1 MPNLDLHRRDFLKL
15 SAAAAY
21 TVSGMPGFLARAAA
35 QAGGDKTLVVIQ
47 LTGGNDGLNTLVPF
61 SNPAYYAARPNIA
74 VPRSEVLTLSRDLGM
89 HPALKPLMGLWDK
102 GQLAW
107 MENVGY
113 PNPNRSHFASMAI
126 WHTAD
131 PSQASSEGWIGRV
144 SEQIGDPFC
153 ASNVGT
159 TTPLALIG
167 QNYALPTLGSV
178 DQFQV
183 KLPAGLQGAFDD
195 MLGNGFDGQARS
207 GEAAYLQAATRSM
220 LKHTAAV
227 QANIGKYRAGALYP
241 DSKFA
246 GQMKDI
252 ARLIAASSGS
262 GGTGQRV
269 LYTSLGGFDTHAGQ
283 RAEQDGLLGD
293 LAAALRAFYA
303 DLEAQGLAEK
313 VVVMG
318 FSEFGRRVA
327 ENDSAGT
334 DHGKGSVMFALGRGV
349 KGGIHGDSPDLEKLN
364 DGDVI
369 YKQDFRGVY
378 AEGLTR
384 WLNLDARKILG
395 GDFGGPGWLA

>member
-1 MPNLDLHRRDFLKL
+1 MSNLAMQRRDFLKI

-21 TVSGMPGFLARAAA
+21 TISGMPGFLARAAA

-47 LTGGNDGLNTLVPF
+47 LTGGNDGLNTLVPYT
-61 SNPAYYAARPNIA
+61 NPAYYAARPNIA
-74 VPRSEVLTLSRDLGM
+74 IPKSEVLTLGQGLGM
-89 HPALKPLMGLWDK
+89 HPALKPLMGLWDA

-131 PSQASSEGWIGRV
+131 PSQASSEGWIGRI

-153 ASNVGT
+153 ASNIGT
-159 TTPLALIG
+159 ATPLALMAR
-167 QNYALPTLGSV
+167 NYALPTLGSV
-178 DQFQV
+178 DSFQV
-183 KLPAGLQGAFDD
+183 KLPAGVQGAFEA
-195 MLGNGFDGQARS
+195 MLGSQRT
-207 GEAAYLQAATRSM
+207 GEAAYLEQATRSM
-220 LKHTAAV
+220 LQHTAAV
-227 QANIGKYRAGALYP
+227 QANVGKYRAGASYP

-252 ARLIAASSGS
+252 ARLIAASAGN

-283 RAEQDGLLGD
+283 RADQDKLLGE
-293 LAAALRAFYA
+293 LAEALKAFCA
-303 DLEAQGLAEK
+303 DLETQGLAEK

-327 ENDSAGT
+327 ENGSAGT
-334 DHGKGSVMFALGRGV
+334 DHGEGSVMFALGRGV

-378 AEGLTR
+378 AEGLTS
-384 WLNLDARKILG
+384 WLNLDSRKILG
-395 GDFGGPGWLA
+395 GDFRGPGWLV

>member
-1 MPNLDLHRRDFLKL
+1 MSRLDLGHTHLDRRDFLKI
-15 SAAAAY
+15 SAVAAY
-21 TVSGMPGFLARAAA
+21 TISGMPGFLARAAA

-47 LTGGNDGLNTLVPF
+47 LTGGNDGLNTLVPY

-74 VPRSEVLTLSRDLGM
+74 VPRSDVLTLNRDLGM
-89 HPALKPLMGLWDK
+89 HPALKPLMGLWDA

-153 ASNVGT
+153 ASNIGT
-159 TTPLALIG
+159 STPLALIG
-167 QNYALPTLGSV
+167 QNYVLPTIDSV
-178 DQFQV
+178 DNFQV
-183 KLPAGLQGAFDD
+183 KLPAGIQDAFDS
-195 MLGNGFDGQARS
+195 MLGAQRG
-207 GEAAYLQAATRSM
+207 GEAAYLQQATRSM

-227 QANIGKYRAGALYP
+227 QANVGKYRAGATYP
-241 DSKFA
+241 EGKFA
-246 GQMKDI
+246 SQMKDI
-252 ARLIAASSGS
+252 ARLIA

-269 LYTSLGGFDTHAGQ
+269 LYTSLGSFDTHAGQ
-283 RAEQDGLLGD
+283 RSEQDGLLGD
-293 LAAALRAFYA
+293 LAEALKAFYA
-303 DLEAQGLAEK
+303 DLEAQGLADK

-334 DHGKGSVMFALGRGV
+334 DHGEGSVMFALGRGV
-349 KGGIHGDSPDLEKLN
+349 KGGIHGDSPDLEHLN
-364 DGDVI
+364 QGDVI

-384 WLNLDARKILG
+384 WLGLDARKILG
-395 GDFGGPGWLA
+395 GDFKGPGWLAS